1 MINFVVSETIYGNF
15 ILNRH
20 DIHQYFPIRNTG
32 IPHINDEI
40 KKILDIVIT
49 LPENGIFIDGGS
61 NIGLISIPV
70 SKKFKGQVISFEPQT
85 QIYYCLCGT
94 VVLNNLNN
102 ITTYNKA
109 LGDISSIMWLP
120 EVNYSAA
127 RDFGDVV
134 LQNSGK
140 ISVDVVTIDSLNL
153 PRLDFLKLD
162 VETME
167 IAALYGGIET
177 IKKYR
182 PWCWVEYI
190 RVNIND
196 IRKFFDNLGYSLYYA
211 DDANIVASPNDIVFP
226 WMNKKV

>member
-20 DIHQYFPIRNTG
+20 DIHQYFSIRNTG

-40 KKILDIVIT
+40 TKILDIVDT

-70 SKKFKGQVISFEPQT
+70 SKKFKGQIISFEPQQ
-85 QIYYCLCGT
+85 QIYYCLCGN
-94 VVLNNLNN
+94 VVLNNLDN

-109 LGDISSIMWLP
+109 LGDAETTMWLP
-120 EVNYSAA
+120 EINYSAA

-134 LQNSGK
+134 LKDSGK
-140 ISVDVVTIDSLNL
+140 ISVDVTTIDSLNL
-153 PRLDFLKLD
+153 SRLDFLKLD

-167 IAALYGGIET
+167 VAALRGGIET

-182 PWCWVEYI
+182 PWCWVEHI
-190 RVNIND
+190 RVD
-196 IRKFFDNLGYSLYYA
+196 LTELKEFFDNLGYSLYYA
-211 DDANIVASPNDIVFP
+211 DEANVVASPNGDTFS
-226 WMNKKV
+226 WMTKKV